1 LIELTVDSLR
11 RKKKETEMLFP
22 TENDSQLGKIWNP
35 FAADFTEEFK
45 KELKENENKKRRA
58 KMTLLMLA
66 ALG

>member
-1 LIELTVDSLR
+1 
-11 RKKKETEMLFP
+11 MLFP

-58 KMTLLMLA
+58 KMTLLMLT
-66 ALG
+66 ALGQTL

>member
-1 LIELTVDSLR
+1 
-11 RKKKETEMLFP
+11 MLFP

-35 FAADFTEEFK
+35 FTANFTEEFK

-66 ALG
+66 ALGQTL